1 MKTYRLVV
9 ILALA
14 TLAGAA
20 PTAVA
25 EDKKS
30 WTGES
35 VMYTKPAK
43 DIKFG
48 DRLDDKQVYFP
59 FTGILPIKVREDRDG
74 RLRIH
79 DGHNEGWADKDDF
92 ILANDAPA
100 YFHRRV
106 QADRKDTWALWMRG
120 IGWQEK
126 GEFDR
131 AIKDYDECIRLDPAS
146 SAYFNSRGL
155 AYFAKQ
161 DFDRA
166 IKDYDEAV
174 RLNPKDVFA
183 FNSRGS
189 AYYDKQD
196 FDRAIRDFDRA
207 IRLDATFVLAIN
219 NRGIVYYAK
228 NDYDRAI
235 KNYGEAIRLDPKFAL
250 AFNSRAAAHCA
261 KKDYDRAIKDYDECV
276 RLDPKDAYAPFSR
289 SVAEMVTRRA
299 GCVKGFQA
307 VLDLQGYKGGLAVYA
322 VILGHLAAGQA
333 GDDAAA
339 KRFLGDSAGKLDAAW
354 PEPAVRFLRGDLDEP
369 GLLKLATDDD
379 KRTEARC
386 FLGLHHAL
394 KGRPAEALAHYRW
407 VKDHGTPTFIEYG
420 IAVAELDRLDAPAK
434 GAKP

>member
-1 MKTYRLVV
+1 MTTHRLVV
-9 ILALA
+9 FLALV
-14 TLAGAA
+14 TIAGAA

-35 VMYTKPAK
+35 VMHTKPAK
-43 DIKFG
+43 EIKFG

-59 FTGILPIKVREDRDG
+59 FTGILPIKVRDDRDG

-79 DGHNEGWADKDDF
+79 DGHHEGWADKDDF

-106 QADRKDTWALWMRG
+106 QADPKDTWALWMRG

-146 SAYFNSRGL
+146 SSYFNSRGL
-155 AYFAKQ
+155 AYSAKQ

-174 RLNPKDVFA
+174 RLHPNYVT
-183 FNSRGS
+183 
-189 AYYDKQD
+189 AYR
-196 FDRAIRDFDRA
+196 DRAA
-207 IRLDATFVLAIN
+207 AHS
-219 NRGIVYYAK
+219 AK
-228 NDYDRAI
+228 KDYDRAV
-235 KNYGEAIRLDPKFAL
+235 KDYDEAIRLDPK
-250 AFNSRAAAHCA
+250 
-261 KKDYDRAIKDYDECV
+261 
-276 RLDPKDAYAPFSR
+276 DPYAPFNR
-289 SVAEMVTRRA
+289 SVAQMVTRRP

-307 VLDLQGYKGGLAVYA
+307 VLDLQGYKGYWSGYA

-333 GDDAAA
+333 GDEAAA
-339 KRFLGDSAGKLDAAW
+339 KRFLADAAGKLGEAW
-354 PEPAVRFLRGDLDEP
+354 PLPVVRFLRGDLDEP
-369 GLLKLATDDD
+369 GLLKLAVDDD

-386 FLGLHHAL
+386 YLGLHHAL

-407 VKDHGTPTFIEYG
+407 VKDHGTPTFVEFG
-420 IAVAELDRLDAPAK
+420 IAVAELDRLEAPAK
-434 GAKP
+434 PAKQ